1 MAYLIR
7 WWLAAELIGLLAL
20 PLSFRIF
27 RRLPDRGYAFSRVF
41 GLLLVAY
48 VLWIGGTTG
57 LLPFSAGSVVLVVGG
72 LGVAGVL
79 LLARDRTEIAAWW
92 RRSRRY
98 VVVAEAVFLLAIVMI
113 AFLRSYQ
120 PEIANTE
127 KPFEFA
133 NYNAVNRSADFAPT
147 NPWFSG
153 KPMPYYYFG
162 YAVMG
167 SVAKLTG
174 TPADYGFNV
183 ALTLTGGLAAIAVF
197 GVAANAAVLLRSHGS
212 VRDAWPLAA
221 GLAGVALLLL
231 IGNLEGVFEF
241 AAAHGWNPQ
250 WVYQHLDVAGL
261 QPRPSAHWYPDEPG
275 FGSWWRA
282 TRLGSDWNFLE
293 FPFFSFLLG
302 DLHPHVLALPFKLLS
317 AALALN
323 LLTERSL
330 PGPADPARPLGRWAW
345 GGLLSWVGAALAVGS
360 LIATHTWD
368 YPPFL
373 VLTGVAIVA
382 RSWADGERKI
392 LQPLASVAAFT
403 ALTLLLFV
411 PFFLSTGRGGINGLQ
426 PTLVA
431 FRDQNVNAE
440 GSYLPFQHLLI
451 FWLPLMLPA
460 ALFVVWSLARRG
472 WQPLQQYGA
481 NALTVVVLLPLAWAL
496 SVLGLHGMSGLSD
509 ELRIRGWGWLTVV
522 VLALLLSAALAALA
536 GEFGDREDSGERAA
550 RLFLL
555 GATAVALLL
564 VYGPELFMVR
574 DSSGTRANSTFKLWY
589 SAWTLL
595 SVVGGA
601 GGLFAIW
608 QWRPSISGAWL
619 RPAFAGVT
627 ALVIAGALVY
637 PLYASFNRTNGFSG
651 GRTLNGLAFLQKSN
665 PDEYNAA
672 AWLNQNVPQV
682 TTVLEAAGPSYGEP
696 GRIASR
702 TGLPTVIDWGFHQ
715 EQEGVP
721 PVDVVARE
729 RDVRQVY
736 TTVDTNEALGILA
749 KYGVGYVVVGTP
761 ERQAY
766 GEQGLPKFTAIGAAV
781 FSSPTVTIFRI
792 GPAPLVAA
800 VP

>member
-20 PLSFRIF
+20 PLSFRVF

-41 GLLLVAY
+41 GLLLMSY
-48 VLWIGGTTG
+48 LLWIGGTAG
-57 LLPFSAGSVVLVVGG
+57 VLPFSAGSVVLALAG
-72 LGVAGVL
+72 LGLLGVL
-79 LLARDRTEIAAWW
+79 LLARDRAELVAWC
-92 RRSRRY
+92 RNSRRY
-98 VVVAEAVFLLAIVMI
+98 IVVAEAVFLLAILMV

-133 NYNAVNRSADFAPT
+133 NYNAVNRTADFAPT
-147 NPWFSG
+147 NPWFAG

-183 ALTLTGGLAAIAVF
+183 ALTLTAGLAAIAIF
-197 GVAANAAVLLRSHGS
+197 GVAANAAVLLRSRGA
-212 VRDAWPLAA
+212 VRDSWPL
-221 GLAGVALLLL
+221 LAGIAAVALLLL

-250 WVYQHLDVAGL
+250 WVYQHLDVNGL
-261 QPRPSAHWYPDEPG
+261 QARPSGHWYPDEPG

-317 AALALN
+317 AAFALN
-323 LLTERSL
+323 LLVETDL
-330 PGPADPARPLGRWAW
+330 PQPINAARPWGRWTW
-345 GGLLSWVGAALAVGS
+345 GGIWPWAGAALAAGS

-373 VLTGVAIVA
+373 VLAVVAIA
-382 RSWADGERKI
+382 GRSAASGERRW
-392 LQPLASVAAFT
+392 LRPAASVVAFT
-403 ALTLLLFV
+403 ALTLLLFT
-411 PFFLSTGRGGINGLQ
+411 PFFLSTGKGGIHGIQ

-431 FRDQNVNAE
+431 FRSQNVNTE
-440 GSYLPFQHLLI
+440 GSYLPFQHLLL
-451 FWLPLMLPA
+451 FWTPLMLPS
-460 ALFVVWSLARRG
+460 ALFVLWTLARPG
-472 WQPLQQYGA
+472 WRPLQEYGA
-481 NALTVVVLLPLAWAL
+481 NALCLVLLLPFAWAL
-496 SVLGLHGMSGLSD
+496 AITGSHGLSGLSE

-522 VLALLLSAALAALA
+522 TLALLLAAALAALA
-536 GEFGDREDSGERAA
+536 GEFSDREDSADRRV

-589 SAWTLL
+589 SSWTLL
-595 SVVGGA
+595 SVVGA
-601 GGLFAIW
+601 SGGLYAIW
-608 QWRPSISGAWL
+608 QWRPAISGSWL
-619 RPAFAGVT
+619 RPAFAGMT
-627 ALVIAGALVY
+627 AVILGGALVY
-637 PLYASFNRTNGFSG
+637 PLYASFNRTNGFNG
-651 GRTLNGLAFLQKSN
+651 NRTLNGLAFLQKSN

-672 AWLNQNVPQV
+672 VWLNEHVPQV
-682 TTVLEAAGPSYGEP
+682 TTILEAAGPSYGEP

-721 PVDVVARE
+721 PGDVVARE
-729 RDVRQVY
+729 QDVRQVY
-736 TTVDTNEALGILA
+736 TTADTIEAFGILA
-749 KYGVGYVVVGTP
+749 RYKVGYVVIGAP

-766 GEQGLPKFTAIGAAV
+766 GNQGLEKFSQIGVAV
-781 FSSPTVTIFRI
+781 FTSRTVTIFRV